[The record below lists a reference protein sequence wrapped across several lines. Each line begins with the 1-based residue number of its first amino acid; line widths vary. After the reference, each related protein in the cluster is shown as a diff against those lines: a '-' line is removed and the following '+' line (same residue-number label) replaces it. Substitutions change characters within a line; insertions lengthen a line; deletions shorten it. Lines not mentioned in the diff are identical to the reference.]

1 MNIGIEIYLL
11 VFVLGLILGSF
22 YNVVALRTLKGESL
36 SFPPSH
42 CTICNHKLSPL
53 DLIPVVSWTFAR
65 GKCVYCGDKIS
76 YIYPIGE
83 LLTAFSYVVV
93 LYTFGFSMETVIQIV
108 FITAMIWSTIA
119 DMKDKIVP
127 DRFILIGVI
136 AVLLLRVIS
145 GEDLVYYI
153 LSGIGSFL
161 VMLLVF
167 ILSNGRMGGAD
178 VKIYALVGLAIGAM
192 DSLGSLFYAAFISLA
207 FQIPIIAKNN
217 WKVDRQKEI
226 PFVPFITL
234 GVLCTYLLDLFN
246 FLN

>member
-1 MNIGIEIYLL
+1 MDIGIEIYLI
-11 VFVLGLILGSF
+11 VFIIGLILGSF

-53 DLIPVVSWTFAR
+53 NLIPVLSWTLAR

-83 LLTAFSYVVV
+83 LLTAFSYVIV
-93 LYTFGFSMETVIQIV
+93 LYTFGYSVETIIQIV
-108 FITAMIWSTIA
+108 FITAMIWSTVA

-127 DRFILIGVI
+127 DRFIAIGLIF
-136 AVLLLRVIS
+136 VLILRIIS
-145 GEDLVYYI
+145 GEELMYYI
-153 LSGIGSFL
+153 LSGIGAFTAML
-161 VMLLVF
+161 VVF

-178 VKIYALVGLAIGAM
+178 VKIYALVGLAIGGM
-192 DSLGSLFYAAFISLA
+192 DALGSLFYAAFISLA
-207 FQIPIIAKNN
+207 FQIPIIIKNN
-217 WKVDRQKEI
+217 WKVDREKEI

-234 GVLCTYLLDLFN
+234 GVLCTYLFDLFN

>member
-1 MNIGIEIYLL
+1 MNIEIYLF

-22 YNVVALRTLKGESL
+22 YNVATLMTLKGESL

-42 CTICNHKLSPL
+42 CTICNHKLSLL

-83 LLTAFSYVVV
+83 LLTAFSYVIV
-93 LYTFGFSMETVIQIV
+93 LYAFGFSMETVIQIV

-119 DMKDKIVP
+119 DMKEKIVP

-136 AVLLLRVIS
+136 AVLLLRAIS

-153 LSGIGSFL
+153 LSGIGSFS
-161 VMLLVF
+161 VMFLVF
-167 ILSNGRMGGAD
+167 ILSNGKMGGAD
-178 VKIYALVGLAIGAM
+178 VKIYALVGLAIGVM
-192 DSLGSLFYAAFISLA
+192 DSLGSLFYTAFISLA
-207 FQIPIIAKNN
+207 FQILIIAKNN

-234 GVLCTYLLDLFN
+234 GVLCAYLLDLFN

>member
-108 FITAMIWSTIA
+108 FITAMIWSTIS

-153 LSGIGSFL
+153 LSGIGSFS